1 MYVDDIWFTVAS
13 TSRKPEVVLSRRG
26 CHLEKSTWRHISALG
41 GAIWIKFGTCVQIL
55 MRMTVM
61 WSKSKPEEFQY
72 GGRLFLQSGNSY
84 ISAVDWVILAIFGLL
99 IDIDLLKKVHDVTQ
113 SDTEVKLRHSCR
125 HLEIDK
131 TSYIRREWSNIGEMW
146 HAEAEWHDN
155 YGDEVKIDTEKD
167 DVLKTKKWSLVVP
180 VFKCGMLVQYKSVE
194 LHSCTID

>member
-131 TSYIRREWSNIGEMW
+131 TSYPPWVIQYWWNVACWGRMTWQLRRWGQNRHW
-146 HAEAEWHDN
+146 KRWC
-155 YGDEVKIDTEKD
+155 TENEKM
-167 DVLKTKKWSLVVP
+167 
-180 VFKCGMLVQYKSVE
+180 VFG
-194 LHSCTID
+194 CTSIQVRNVSPI